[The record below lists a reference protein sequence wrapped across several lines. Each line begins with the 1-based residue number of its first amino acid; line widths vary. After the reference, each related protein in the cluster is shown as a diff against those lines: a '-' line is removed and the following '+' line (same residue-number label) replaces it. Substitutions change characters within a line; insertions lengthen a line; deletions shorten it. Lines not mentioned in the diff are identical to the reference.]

1 MRNWKPLLGL
11 LLAFALVAAACGDDA
26 AEDTTAAPVATTAA
40 PVATTA
46 APTTTAAPATTTT
59 EAPPAET
66 TTTTLPPVVRAD
78 ADLVIWADDT
88 RTPAIQAFADQFG
101 ADNGITVAVQEL
113 GFGDIR
119 DRLVVAGP
127 TGEGPDIII
136 GAHDWLGELVTSG
149 VVAPLDLSGVAA
161 NFSDVSISAFN
172 YEGQTYGL
180 PYAVENIALIRNTD
194 LVPDAPATFEELETI
209 ALGLVADGTV
219 EIPLALQENGEI
231 PLALQENG
239 NGDPFHNY
247 PLFTALGGYVF
258 GLNDDGSYNPDDVGI
273 DSEGGLVAAQAFSD
287 WAASGLISVD
297 VTYDVMTESFGNGTA
312 PFAITGPWALPNFE
326 GINFVVEPVP
336 SVGGGDPRPFIAVQ
350 GFMVSAFAENP
361 LFAQTFVLDL
371 MSSQEAQEAIFAAD
385 PRPPAHLA
393 AFDTVAAGDANI
405 QGFGLSGRNGYPM
418 PAIPEMGSVWS
429 AWTDAYELILTGN
442 DATQA
447 FTDAAE
453 QIRTLIAGG

>member
-1 MRNWKPLLGL
+1 MKNWKPFLGL
-11 LLAFALVAAACGDDA
+11 LLAFALVLTACGDDG
-26 AEDTTAAPVATTAA
+26 AEETTAAPAE
-40 PVATTA
+40 TTA
-46 APTTTAAPATTTT
+46 APTTAAPATTEAPAETTTT
-59 EAPPAET
+59 EAPPAEE

-88 RTPAIQAFADQFG
+88 RTPAIQTFADQFG

-149 VVAPLDLSGVAA
+149 VVAPLDLSAVEGDFSEAA
-161 NFSDVSISAFN
+161 ISAFN

-180 PYAVENIALIRNTD
+180 PYAVENIALIRNID
-194 LVPDAPATFEELETI
+194 LVPDAPATFEELEEI
-209 ALGLVADGTV
+209 ALGLVEDGTV
-219 EIPLALQENGEI
+219 EI

-258 GLNDDGSYNPDDVGI
+258 GLNADGSYNPEDLGL
-273 DSEGGLVAAQAFSD
+273 DSAGGLVAAQAFAD
-287 WAASGLISVD
+287 WSESGLIDVD
-297 VTYDVMTESFGNGTA
+297 ITYDIMTESFGAGNA
-312 PFAITGPWALPNFE
+312 PFAITGPWALPSFE
-326 GINFVVEPVP
+326 GVNFVVEPIP
-336 SVGGGDPRPFIAVQ
+336 SVAGGDPRPFIAVQ

-371 MSSQEAQEAIFAAD
+371 MATQEAQEAIFAAD
-385 PRPPAHLA
+385 PRPPAHSA
-393 AFDTVAAGDANI
+393 AFDTVAASDANI
-405 QGFGLSGRNGYPM
+405 QGFGLSGQNGYPM
-418 PAIPEMGSVWS
+418 PAIPAMGAVWS
-429 AWTDAYELILTGN
+429 AWTDAYQLILTGS
-442 DATQA
+442 DAVQS
-447 FTDAAE
+447 FTDAAD
-453 QIRTLIAGG
+453 QIRTLIAEG